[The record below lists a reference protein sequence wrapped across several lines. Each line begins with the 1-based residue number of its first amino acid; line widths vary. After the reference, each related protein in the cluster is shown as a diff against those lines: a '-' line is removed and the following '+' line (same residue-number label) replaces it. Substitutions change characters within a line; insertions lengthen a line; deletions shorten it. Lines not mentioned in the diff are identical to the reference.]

1 MISAGKEWGLTDNEK
16 GLISAVFMSGMF
28 LGSYICGIFSDR
40 KGRMFVFKKTMIL
53 LAVSLI
59 LLLSSW
65 SLNVMLPFV
74 ALYGFATGGEITMG
88 GVVLQEFCPP
98 SKQY

>member
-1 MISAGKEWGLTDNEK
+1 MVSAGKEWGLTDNER

-28 LGSYICGIFSDR
+28 LGSYVCGIYSDK
-40 KGRMFVFKKTMIL
+40 KGRMFVFKKTMVLLIVSLALLLGSWDLTIL
-53 LAVSLI
+53 LPSA
-59 LLLSSW
+59 
-65 SLNVMLPFV
+65 